1 LFIIKNNISLHLLFI
16 TFKINKLIIYYLMK
30 NERNKDKRKEITHI
44 STKNNKTKQSI
55 QIVLQDYMV
64 EAVAHYYKLEDY

>member
-1 LFIIKNNISLHLLFI
+1 LFI

>member
-1 LFIIKNNISLHLLFI
+1 
-16 TFKINKLIIYYLMK
+16 MK